1 MKLRNLLFGTM
12 IACAFAAC
20 SNEDDPIPN
29 VDPTPEAGTADLT
42 IVVKNLA
49 KNTQTKA
56 DEGIDANAKA
66 DEAKIYSLFVALY
79 NEDGTFLQVSDSPV
93 NKDEETTDTNNEI
106 QFTGLKAGASYRAL
120 AFANVP
126 KTALTA
132 TANSFDLTSEY
143 FVFTGES
150 AKGLPMSSGISPV
163 FTLEEGENYYGY
175 TNTTGG
181 NSIES
186 GKPLGLIRNVA
197 RVELS
202 SLKLDMTSVKVGST
216 EVQKYKSGTAKF
228 VPGDVFVLHGRT
240 KANVAD
246 QSTSNT
252 AWFNKNENNVK
263 WGDIAASYGSTDAEK
278 YFSGTNASSSF
289 ARFAGDLVATHYLK
303 TLDGATTAPVYV
315 QSWTSGGLT
324 SLTKDGVAVTD
335 KKTITLAESLYFYVL
350 PNNKTVAAR
359 EQAEPAEGTAFV
371 LDKLTLASELVIS
384 GKYYV
389 KATMSD
395 GTSWKFGEEN
405 TPVLRYW
412 PIKIGIEGLETGSV
426 YGNGVQRNVVYKI
439 SATIGGNGYADPTIP
454 KDDPTADLF
463 VKTMVMNWGSA
474 SQSPVIE

>member
-56 DEGIDANAKA
+56 DEGIDTNAKA

-163 FTLEEGENYYGY
+163 FTLKEGENYYGY

-197 RVELS
+197 RVELN
-202 SLKLDMTSVKVGST
+202 SLSLDMTQVKVEGQ
-216 EVQKYKSGTAKF
+216 QKYKSGTVKF
-228 VPGDVFVLHGRT
+228 VPEDVFVLHGRK

-246 QSTSNT
+246 QETENID
-252 AWFNKNENNVK
+252 WFNVPNVV
-263 WGDIAASYGSTDAEK
+263 WGNIAATYASGDEDK
-278 YFSGTNASSSF
+278 YYSGTNNSNKFS
-289 ARFAGDLVATHYLK
+289 RFAGTVDADNYIKSLSSTETTYTQTWTNATIAGSK
-303 TLDGATTAPVYV
+303 EISIKED
-315 QSWTSGGLT
+315 
-324 SLTKDGVAVTD
+324 
-335 KKTITLAESLYFYVL
+335 LYFYVL
-350 PNNKTVAAR
+350 PNNQNEAAR
-359 EQAEPAEGTAFV
+359 EQVEPTDGTTFV
-371 LDKLTLASELVIS
+371 LNKLTLASELVIS
-384 GKYYV
+384 GKIYI
-389 KATMSD
+389 KAIMND
-395 GTSWKFGEEN
+395 GTSWKYGEEN
-405 TPVLRYW
+405 TPILRYW
-412 PIKIGIEGLETGSV
+412 PIKIGIEGLEDSNTY
-426 YGNGVQRNVVYKI
+426 YGQVHRNVVYKI
-439 SATIGGNGYADPTIP
+439 SATIAGNGYADPTIP